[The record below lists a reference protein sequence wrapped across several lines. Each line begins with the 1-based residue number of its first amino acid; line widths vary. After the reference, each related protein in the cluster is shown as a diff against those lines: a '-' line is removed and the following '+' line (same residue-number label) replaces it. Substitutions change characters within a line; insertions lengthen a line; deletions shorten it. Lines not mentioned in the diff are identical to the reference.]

1 MSSSRKSSGQV
12 FGPIDGVATGGH
24 PGEAR
29 DEWVGPRA
37 SVNSDK
43 K

>member
-24 PGEAR
+24 PGER
-29 DEWVGPRA
+29 GMNGLDREPV
-37 SVNSDK
+37 
-43 K
+43 